1 MDAFGNPTE
10 RDPPNP
16 FVQLLWHRGM
26 LHAREV
32 MQDRRMPVLDLS
44 ASRGE
49 EKERRTQEALEEGA
63 PFIYG
68 GEIGADDLLG
78 APGLLRREGGG
89 YVASDIKSGASE
101 EGPEEHRRLK
111 VHYAVQLALYTG
123 RLGAER
129 LSAGRRGFI
138 WDIDGQ
144 AASHRRI
151 PSGGLRF
158 AFRRDMA
165 RECHAFAF
173 TPNGGAAAVACEETS
188 DFSEV
193 GLLRSDAII
202 TRWMRSPKR

>member
-111 VHYAVQLALYTG
+111 VHYAVQLALYTDVLERKG
-123 RLGAER
+123 SLPVAGASSGTSTAKPP
-129 LSAGRRGFI
+129 LIAGFRV
-138 WDIDGQ
+138 
-144 AASHRRI
+144 AAYASHSAVTWQGNVTPSRSRPTGARLPWHVRRPPI
-151 PSGGLRF
+151 S
-158 AFRRDMA
+158 RRSACSA
-165 RECHAFAF
+165 RM
-173 TPNGGAAAVACEETS
+173 
-188 DFSEV
+188 
-193 GLLRSDAII
+193 L
-202 TRWMRSPKR
+202 